1 MRAARQ
7 SSAHRRRLAAAEAP
21 GTLSP
26 PWRGGLG
33 SGPPWGLG
41 NEKQPTPC
49 CALPFDCPGREAAGA
64 SPVFSPTP
72 RPGLRAAPSAPVLTA
87 GEGGT
92 GTGEGLGG
100 PRAVL
105 AHPRCCK
112 HLGWLQ
118 ASSWV
123 HPRAR
128 SWPRSPSLG
137 EVLRQPGWKGEGR
150 GSLGTESPPQVP
162 PARGGRP
169 RTPAGKGLS
178 LHPSPPQHC
187 KAGVPTLPILGGER
201 AGFGEIPSSPPA
213 RAVPPT
219 CSRAPQAH
227 ETAGYNTSII
237 PAHTPTLHM

>member
-64 SPVFSPTP
+64 SPCLFPHSSSRSPSCSL
-72 RPGLRAAPSAPVLTA
+72 RPCADSWG
-87 GEGGT
+87 GGT

-150 GSLGTESPPQVP
+150 GSLGTESPPRCHQHGVAVPELLLKRGFRCILPHPNTAKQGPLPSPFWGREEQDLGKSLPLLLSKLCLP
-162 PARGGRP
+162 PAPGPPEPTRRQVTTP
-169 RTPAGKGLS
+169 R
-178 LHPSPPQHC
+178 
-187 KAGVPTLPILGGER
+187 
-201 AGFGEIPSSPPA
+201 
-213 RAVPPT
+213 
-219 CSRAPQAH
+219 
-227 ETAGYNTSII
+227 
-237 PAHTPTLHM
+237 